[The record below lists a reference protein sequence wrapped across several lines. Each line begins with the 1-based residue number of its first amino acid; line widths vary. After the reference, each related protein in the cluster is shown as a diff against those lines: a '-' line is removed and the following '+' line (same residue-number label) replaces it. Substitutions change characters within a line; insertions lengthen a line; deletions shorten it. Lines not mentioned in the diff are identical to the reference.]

1 MWCEQ
6 ACCFFPFSL
15 THSHLHFHAANLGFR
30 HCLHRTQAITF
41 LIAIQLG
48 LFAALLVASCADLPV
63 LLFGHQVWWLC
74 GVLVPL
80 LSVTLIFSPSVGH
93 LMKLMPGMF
102 G

>member
-1 MWCEQ
+1 
-6 ACCFFPFSL
+6 
-15 THSHLHFHAANLGFR
+15 
-30 HCLHRTQAITF
+30 LHRTQAITF

-80 LSVTLIFSPSVGH
+80 LSATLIFSPSVGH
-93 LMKLMPGMF
+93 LMKLMPGLHE
-102 G
+102 